1 MLKFT
6 DSGPQF
12 SQARFP
18 LSRLHPAP
26 DGGSNMCPLAP
37 EILEQIQK
45 WLQPPFD
52 EATRAEIQ
60 ALVDAQN
67 EKELYE
73 RFYQELEFGTG
84 GLRGLMGAGLNRMNQ
99 YTVGRATQ
107 GLARYMLAHAPGKP
121 EDLAAVIACDSR
133 LNSDVFARET
143 ARVLAANGIR
153 VYLFDGVRPTPELS
167 FAVRH
172 LRATAGI
179 VVTASHN
186 PKEYNGYKVYWA
198 DGGQVVPPHD
208 IGIIAEVQAIRDFS
222 DSKSLPFA
230 AAVAAGKIG
239 VIGEAVDNAYLEAIL
254 PLSVKPHIC
263 QQWGGQLRILY
274 TPLHGSGG
282 ALAPLALRRWGFSD
296 VRLCA
301 SQSEPDGNFPTV
313 VSPNPE
319 ERPALARAIADAE
332 ACGAHLVLA
341 TDPDA
346 DRVGIA
352 VLHNGEYHLLT
363 GNQIAS
369 LIVQYILGAHAERG
383 SLLPN
388 AAVVKTIVTTELLA
402 AICESYG
409 VRLDNVLTGFKYIG
423 EKIRQFEATGEA
435 VYLAGGEESY
445 GYLVGTH
452 ARDKDAVGS
461 CCIIAELAA
470 DSLAQRQTLVDRLDA
485 IACRFGVFQESLQ
498 SLSLAGAE
506 GQTQIARIMSVFREQ
521 TPKEFMGVAVTEVRD
536 YLRDEVREA
545 ATGRVLGATGL
556 PKSNVLVFRLAGGE
570 QIVARPSGTE
580 PKIKFYFGVSDRQG
594 LPIRTKEELAQ
605 RRAALS
611 AHSDALRASF
621 IKRVEEIVAAK
632 D

>member
-1 MLKFT
+1 
-6 DSGPQF
+6 
-12 SQARFP
+12 
-18 LSRLHPAP
+18 
-26 DGGSNMCPLAP
+26 MCPLAP

-60 ALVDAQN
+60 ALRDAQN

-84 GLRGLMGAGLNRMNQ
+84 GLRGLMGAGLNRMNR

-107 GLARYMLAHAPGKP
+107 GLANYMLAHAPGKR

-133 LNSDVFARET
+133 LNSDVFARE
-143 ARVLAANGIR
+143 AACVLAASGIR
-153 VYLFDGVRPTPELS
+153 VYLFDRLRPTPELS

-198 DGGQVVPPHD
+198 DGGQVVPPQD
-208 IGIIAEVQAIRDFS
+208 TGIIDEVKAIRDFS
-222 DSKSLPFA
+222 EIKTMPFE
-230 AAVAAGKIG
+230 AAVAAGKI
-239 VIGEAVDNAYLEAIL
+239 VLIGEAVDNAYLEAIL
-254 PLSVKPHIC
+254 PLSVKPHVC
-263 QQWGGQLRILY
+263 RQMGGQLRILY
-274 TPLHGSGG
+274 TPLHGAGC
-282 ALAPLALRRWGFSD
+282 ALTPLALQRWGFSD

-319 ERPALARAIADAE
+319 ERAALACAIADATT
-332 ACGAHLVLA
+332 CGAHLVLA

-388 AAVVKTIVTTELLA
+388 AAVVKTIVTTELIA

-423 EKIRQFEATGEA
+423 EKIRQYEASGEA
-435 VYLAGGEESY
+435 LYMAGGEESY

-452 ARDKDAVGS
+452 ARDKDAVVA
-461 CCIIAELAA
+461 CCIIAEMAA
-470 DSLAQRQTLVDRLDA
+470 DSLTQGQTLVDRIDA
-485 IACRFGVFQESLQ
+485 ITCQFGVFQESLQ
-498 SLSLAGAE
+498 SLQLAGAE
-506 GQTQIARIMSVFREQ
+506 GQTQIARIMTVFREK
-521 TPKEFMGVAVTEVRD
+521 TPKEFMGIAVTEVRD

-580 PKIKFYFGVSDRQG
+580 PKIKFYFGVCDRQG
-594 LPIRTKEELAQ
+594 LPIRSKDELAK
-605 RRAALS
+605 RRTALS
-611 AHSDALRASF
+611 AHSDALRAAF
-621 IKRVEEIVAAK
+621 IQRVEEIVAAK
-632 D
+632 G